1 MPCPSHF
8 QSVGGR
14 VCTSWLPVV
23 LPEAPDQNL
32 DAGVWQCP
40 ALLPTTERRCGEC
53 CLRIPGGSGLPGFAT
68 RVPEGTCVPAAGP
81 GGDEAWKGGTY
92 FVQSLS
98 RVWLFG
104 IPWTAAHQPP
114 LSFTN
119 SQSLPKFTSIKLM
132 MPSNHLILCNPFL
145 LLLSQHQGLFKWVSS
160 LYQVNKVLDLPLQHQ
175 SFNEYSWM
183 PASTKHSLG
192 GGHWMWGENTWAWV
206 RLLVSQR

>member
-14 VCTSWLPVV
+14 ICASWLPVV

-32 DAGVWQCP
+32 DSGAWQCP
-40 ALLPTTERRCGEC
+40 ALLLTTERQHGEC
-53 CLRIPGGSGLPGFAT
+53 CLRIPGGRGLPGFAT

-92 FVQSLS
+92 IVQSLS
-98 RVWLFG
+98 HIWLFG
-104 IPWTAAHQPP
+104 TPWTAACQPA
-114 LSFTN
+114 LSFTY
-119 SQSLPKFTSIKLM
+119 SQSLPRLIKLM
-132 MPSNHLILCNPFL
+132 VPSNHLILCGPFL
-145 LLLSQHQGLFKWVSS
+145 LLLSQHQGLFQWVSS
-160 LYQVNKVLDLPLQHQ
+160 LHQMNKVLDLPLQHQ

-183 PASTKHSLG
+183 PAPTKYSLG
-192 GGHWMWGENTWAWV
+192 GGNWMWGENTWAGV